1 MVYIVNYTSWD
12 LRNYSVL
19 NTILSELYMVV
30 DVPLHLGRMQNHK
43 TLLKSITMV
52 LLSSVHILFVSIFDE
67 YKIKIH
73 KLINMPF

>member
-1 MVYIVNYTSWD
+1 
-12 LRNYSVL
+12 
-19 NTILSELYMVV
+19 MVV

-52 LLSSVHILFVSIFDE
+52 LPSSVHILFVSIFDE